1 MRGVATVVS
10 HVPLSVLDT
19 APVSVGQSTG
29 DALAASTSLARAAE
43 AAGYLRFWVAEHHS
57 MAAVASTSPGV
68 LLAHLAAST
77 STIRVGSGGVMLPNH
92 PSLVVAEQFAMLE
105 ALHPGRVDLGIGRA
119 PGADPMTAAALRRTV
134 DGLGAEDF
142 PAELIDV
149 LVLLGVPVNGHAGS
163 LRASRLSAT
172 PAATSAPEV
181 WLLGSSLFSAQLA
194 GQLGL
199 RFSYANHFNTG
210 LTLQAADAYRSSFRP
225 SPVLDA
231 PHLMVSA
238 SVLVADSEEEASYL
252 AGPSRVM
259 ALSLRTGRPLGPIV
273 SPDDAAT
280 ALAEIDPVQAAEFFE
295 KFPGTQI
302 ATTADRAVDELAALV
317 ARTGADELM
326 VTGTAF
332 DIATRRRT
340 IEAIAARWA
349 AQVPA

>member
-1 MRGVATVVS
+1 MRLHVTP
-10 HVPLSVLDT
+10 VPLSVLDT
-19 APVSVGQSTG
+19 APVSVGQSSG
-29 DALAASTSLARAAE
+29 DALAASTALARTAE

-92 PSLVVAEQFAMLE
+92 PSLVIAEQFAMLE

-134 DGLGAEDF
+134 DGLGADDF

-149 LVLLGVPVNGHAGS
+149 LVLLGIPVNGHAGS

-199 RFSYANHFNTG
+199 PFSYANHFNTG
-210 LTLQAADAYRSSFRP
+210 PHAPGRRRL
-225 SPVLDA
+225 PVLVPPVAGARRAA
-231 PHLMVSA
+231 PHGL
-238 SVLVADSEEEASYL
+238 
-252 AGPSRVM
+252 RV
-259 ALSLRTGRPLGPIV
+259 
-273 SPDDAAT
+273 
-280 ALAEIDPVQAAEFFE
+280 
-295 KFPGTQI
+295 
-302 ATTADRAVDELAALV
+302 
-317 ARTGADELM
+317 GA
-326 VTGTAF
+326 
-332 DIATRRRT
+332 RRRLRRGGVLPRPVR
-340 IEAIAARWA
+340 AA
-349 AQVPA
+349 